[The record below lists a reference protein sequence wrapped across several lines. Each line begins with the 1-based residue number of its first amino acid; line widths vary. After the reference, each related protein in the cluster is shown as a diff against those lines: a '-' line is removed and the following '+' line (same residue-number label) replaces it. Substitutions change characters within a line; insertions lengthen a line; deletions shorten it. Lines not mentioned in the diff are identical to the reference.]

1 MPKSPIS
8 PSTVIDRNTLT
19 ALLLITLV
27 LILTPYYIDLVSPP
41 PQQIDYDLVERDPN
55 TEIGARN
62 YVDTKTEKSTL
73 VDFGFESQL
82 KLEEKTI
89 TVESDLYIAK
99 ISSSCGGSILSYKI
113 KDHLTADSNYVNLIT
128 EDNENNLLLG
138 FKNLDGDDVFIKNGW
153 VQNDLIDSLYLFDE
167 TYTLSYTNT
176 HRGKNITKTLT
187 FYPDAFLVEIDTD
200 LTSIS
205 NNVFANTYS
214 LGWVGGLPTT
224 EKDTVGEATFFGA
237 YLYQGDELLDIKVGQ
252 GENFSND
259 YRGQTDWVA
268 ARSKYFVVSLVDK
281 SKNQIIGS
289 SISATFENRELYD
302 LAIDLKTTKPTSVSL
317 YLGPLEYERIKSL
330 EIGLE
335 KIMNFGWV
343 IIRPIAKGILWV
355 LKSMH
360 AFVPN
365 YGVILIIFSI
375 MVKLLVYPLTK
386 KSYQSTQAMQ
396 AIQPE
401 INTLR
406 EKHKNNPTKL
416 NQATMELYK
425 KKGVNPLGACF
436 PMLLQMPLLISL
448 FTVFRSTIELRGE
461 PFVFWITDLSAPDII
476 FYLPF
481 KIPIYGDYVCALP
494 ILMALSMY
502 AQQKMMSVSGG
513 PQQEQQKLMQYFMMA
528 FFFLLFNSFPS
539 GLNLYYTLFN
549 VLTIAQQKIT
559 GTGPASQH
567 PGT

>member
-1 MPKSPIS
+1 MM
-8 PSTVIDRNTLT
+8 DRNTLT
-19 ALLLITLV
+19 ALLLITVV
-27 LILTPYYIDLVSPP
+27 LILTPHYMDFISPP
-41 PQQIDYDLVERDPN
+41 KKQE
-55 TEIGARN
+55 N
-62 YVDTKTEKSTL
+62 YEVFEVGGELEDSAGDHSNTKTNGEIIN
-73 VDFGFESQL
+73 DFGLETVS
-82 KLEEKTI
+82 LEEANTTTI
-89 TVESDLYIAK
+89 ETDLYIAK
-99 ISSSCGGSILSYKI
+99 ISSLSGGSILSYKI
-113 KDHLTADSNYVNLIT
+113 KDHLAADSHYVNLIT
-128 EDNENNLLLG
+128 KNNTDNLLIG
-138 FKNLDGDDVFIKNGW
+138 FKNLDGADVVIKGGW
-153 VQNDLIDSLYLFDE
+153 ERWGSVDSVYLFDE
-167 TYTLSYTNT
+167 THTLIYTKNLQ
-176 HRGKNITKTLT
+176 GKKITKTLT
-187 FYPDAFLVEIDTD
+187 FYPNEFLIDIDID
-200 LTSIS
+200 LTKIS
-205 NNVFANTYS
+205 DNVFANTYFIS
-214 LGWVGGLPTT
+214 WEGGLPTT
-224 EKDTVGEATFFGA
+224 EKDTVSEETFFGA
-237 YLYQGDELLDIKVGQ
+237 YLYQGGELLDVKVGS
-252 GENFSND
+252 GEAFNNN

-268 ARSKYFVVSLVDK
+268 TRSKYFVVSFFDSQK
-281 SKNQIIGS
+281 DQIIS
-289 SISATFENRELYD
+289 SSVSAEFTNRELYNIAVD
-302 LAIDLKTTKPTSVSL
+302 LNSNKTSSISL
-317 YLGPLEYERIKSL
+317 YLGPLEYDRIKSL
-330 EIGLE
+330 NINLE
-335 KIMNFGWV
+335 LIMNFGWA
-343 IIRPIAKGILWV
+343 IIRPIAKGVLWV

-360 AFVPN
+360 AFIPN
-365 YGVILIIFSI
+365 YGVILVVFSI

-396 AIQPE
+396 SIQPE

-406 EKHKNNPTKL
+406 EKYKNNPTKL

-513 PQQEQQKLMQYFMMA
+513 PQQEQQKMMQYFMMG

-559 GTGPASQH
+559 GTGPGSQH
-567 PGT
+567 PGM